1 MSVRYTGMRDR
12 TTDRP
17 VVEHVVETDGRGNQR
32 IGAREVVA
40 DESADPAAERER
52 EHEHESD
59 DGLAPERVS
68 GR

>member
-1 MSVRYTGMRDR
+1 MRDR

-17 VVEHVVETDGRGNQR
+17 AVEHVVETDGHGNQR

-40 DESADPAAERER
+40 DESADPAAGRER
-52 EHEHESD
+52 ESD
-59 DGLAPERVS
+59 AGLAPERVS